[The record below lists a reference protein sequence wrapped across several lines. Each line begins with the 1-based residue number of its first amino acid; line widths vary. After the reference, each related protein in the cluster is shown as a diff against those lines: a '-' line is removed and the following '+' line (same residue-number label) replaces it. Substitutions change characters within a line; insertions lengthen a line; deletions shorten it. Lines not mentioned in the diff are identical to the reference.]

1 MTGSNT
7 ARPRRARPENQLVT
21 LFRIPLFRRMWAA
34 ITFSSFGDW
43 LGLLANT
50 ALAQQLT
57 SHQTVATQGVAISGV
72 LLVRL
77 APDLVFGPFAA
88 ALADK
93 FDRRR
98 TVIIGEVTA
107 AVLYASIAIG
117 YNLVW
122 LYVAQF
128 VIEAAGLFTQPAKQV
143 VWISVMPKRLLATGN
158 QISLIS
164 VYGSVPVAAAV
175 FALLS
180 AGNRIIGGKSATGPG
195 HVNVA
200 IVIALC
206 LDAVSFIVSASTVFL
221 SRRQISAAP
230 GEREHEQGVV
240 TLLREGV
247 VFVRKDPLIR
257 ALYIGIIGAF
267 AAGGLTIGVAQLWV
281 HTLSAGTAGYSIMF
295 GTLFTGLAVGM
306 LIGPRVL
313 PSYPRSRVFGLA
325 IGGAGV
331 TLLIMSLI
339 RDFILADGLAAFVGV
354 FAGMAW
360 IIGYTLIGQEVE
372 DRLRGRIF
380 AFVLSSVRLML
391 LATIAVGPLLAGF
404 IGSHSIHVG
413 DESHLRFSGPG
424 LTLLL
429 GGVVAIAVSWYAT
442 SRAAG
447 RRSRLR
453 DVVGRRL
460 GGVVAT
466 SPERRGLFVA
476 VDGMDADATAG
487 YAALVAA
494 AVRDRGYVAL
504 ETEEPTDLPTGQR
517 VTELLIAAA
526 SDGTAGV
533 EPETAA
539 LLSAA
544 DRAEHVAIV
553 VRPALQRGEVVV
565 CDRFV
570 LTSLALHGSGRG
582 ADVDR
587 IRSVNAWSTGGLQ
600 PDLVLVVDDGA
611 EIDAADHGVALTGS
625 SDDVDTSAAR
635 ATLLDEAAMNSDRF
649 VVCLADRSDELPPA
663 VLQRLDRLLGART
676 ALRRTGDP
684 PLAGDDHADT
694 VDHLPP
700 AHASPPTAPQLAAPT
715 ESQPR

>member
-1 MTGSNT
+1 
-7 ARPRRARPENQLVT
+7 
-21 LFRIPLFRRMWAA
+21 MWAA

-43 LGLLANT
+43 LGLLATT

-57 SHQTVATQGVAISGV
+57 SKQTFATQGVAISGV

-93 FDRRR
+93 LDRRR

-107 AVLYASIAIG
+107 AVLYASIAVG

-122 LYVAQF
+122 LYIAQF
-128 VIEAAGLFTQPAKQV
+128 VIEAVGLFTQPAKQV

-164 VYGSVPVAAAV
+164 VYGSVPIAAAV

-180 AGNRIIGGKSATGPG
+180 AANRIFGGSSSSGSG

-206 LDAVSFIVSASTVFL
+206 LDSVSYLASASTVFL
-221 SRRQISAAP
+221 SRHQISAAP
-230 GEREHEQGVV
+230 GEREHEQSVV

-247 VFVRKDPLIR
+247 VFVRRDPLIR

-267 AAGGLTIGVAQLWV
+267 AAGGLTVGVAQLWV
-281 HTLSAGTAGYSIMF
+281 HTLSAGAAGYAIMF
-295 GTLFTGLAVGM
+295 GTLFTGLAVGL

-313 PSYPRSRVFGLA
+313 PSYPRSRVFGLS
-325 IGGAGV
+325 IGGAGA
-331 TLLIMSLI
+331 TLLVMSLI
-339 RDFILADGLAAFVGV
+339 RNFILADVFAAFVGV

-360 IIGYTLIGQEVE
+360 IIGYTMIGQEVE

-391 LATIAVGPLLAGF
+391 LATIAVGPVIAGF
-404 IGSHSIHVG
+404 IGSYAIHLG
-413 DESHLRFSGPG
+413 DETYLRFSGPG

-429 GGVVAIAVSWYAT
+429 GGLLALAVSWYAT

-447 RRSRLR
+447 RRGRLR
-453 DVVGRRL
+453 DVLGRRL

-466 SPERRGLFVA
+466 TPQRRGLFVA

-494 AVRDRGYVAL
+494 AVRDRGYVTL
-504 ETEEPTDLPTGQR
+504 ETEEPTDLATGRR
-517 VTELLIAAA
+517 VTELLLAAA

-544 DRAEHVAIV
+544 DRAEHVAV
-553 VRPALQRGEVVV
+553 VLRPALQRGEVVV

-587 IRSVNAWSTGGLQ
+587 IRSVNSWSTGGLQ

-625 SDDVDTSAAR
+625 SDDVDTAAAR

-649 VVCLADRSDELPPA
+649 VVCLADRSDELPDA
-663 VLQRLDRLLGART
+663 VVQRLDRLLGART
-676 ALRRTGDP
+676 ALRRIGEP
-684 PLAGDDHADT
+684 PLAGDDRADDHAADHADT
-694 VDHLPP
+694 DHLPP
-700 AHASPPTAPQLAAPT
+700 MEATMPTSPQLAVPS
-715 ESQPR
+715 ESQLR